1 MVIEY
6 GRPQHLIK
14 NIVNQT
20 IMTIKIFLG
29 IHLNPSNLS
38 EIENN
43 NITFTI
49 HFRVGTKNKTDNSE
63 YSGNL
68 SIFAQF

>member
-1 MVIEY
+1 MEY
-6 GRPQHLIK
+6 GRPQHLMKDILDHP
-14 NIVNQT
+14 NLRRTN
-20 IMTIKIFLG
+20 FLG
-29 IHLNPSNLS
+29 IHLNPSDLS

>member
-1 MVIEY
+1 MEY
-6 GRPQHLIK
+6 GRPRHLMKDILDHP
-14 NIVNQT
+14 NLTRTN
-20 IMTIKIFLG
+20 FWG
-29 IHLNPSNLS
+29 IYLNPSDLS

-49 HFRVGTKNKTDNSE
+49 HFRVGTKNKTDNSK

>member
-1 MVIEY
+1 MEY
-6 GRPQHLIK
+6 GRPRHLMK
-14 NIVNQT
+14 DTLDHPNLTRTN
-20 IMTIKIFLG
+20 FLG
-29 IHLNPSNLS
+29 IYLNPSDLS

-49 HFRVGTKNKTDNSE
+49 HFRVGTKNKTDNSK

>member
-1 MVIEY
+1 MKDILDHPNLT
-6 GRPQHLIK
+6 RT
-14 NIVNQT
+14 N
-20 IMTIKIFLG
+20 FLG
-29 IHLNPSNLS
+29 IYLNPSDLS

-49 HFRVGTKNKTDNSE
+49 HFRVGTKNKTDNSK